1 MNIYHYTDLN
11 AVHSI
16 LDTNKIR
23 MTDIRFLNDKT
34 EYRHGLELLEEA
46 SHEIFRENTM
56 YSKRFVKKVEKWFP
70 KVFKELLDMEYAD
83 EMFYVASFS
92 LSSDTLS
99 QWRSYGM
106 FAVILDHGQIRNQVE
121 NTDQKI
127 IYKGVR
133 TKVYFLECYYVKEK
147 REALGKAKA
156 LLHSEVLGILDDFWL
171 DDDLQRY
178 NLGLYKD
185 LKERVSM
192 VATIFK
198 HSCFAEEKEVRLVIS
213 DKTVSKKILFRVK
226 NNLLIPYYEYAL
238 SPEIFTGVRIGP
250 LENQELTT
258 QSLRIYAAHRQEK
271 LGRKQYPLVIEKSE
285 IPYRTL

>member
-16 LDTNKIR
+16 LDTHKIR

-34 EYRHGLELLEEA
+34 EYRQGLELLEEA
-46 SHEIFRENTM
+46 SHEIFHKKTM
-56 YSKRFVKKVEKWFP
+56 YSKEFVETVEKWFP
-70 KVFKELLDMEYAD
+70 RVFKELLDMEYAN

-106 FAVILDHGQIRNQVE
+106 FAVILDHDQIWK
-121 NTDQKI
+121 DIDKI
-127 IYKGVR
+127 DLRIKYKGR
-133 TKVYFLECYYVKEK
+133 TKIYFLECYYVNEK
-147 REALGKAKA
+147 HKALGKAKA
-156 LLHSEVLGILDDFWL
+156 LLHSKVLGLLNDFWL
-171 DDDLQRY
+171 YDDPNKHNLDLY
-178 NLGLYKD
+178 TD